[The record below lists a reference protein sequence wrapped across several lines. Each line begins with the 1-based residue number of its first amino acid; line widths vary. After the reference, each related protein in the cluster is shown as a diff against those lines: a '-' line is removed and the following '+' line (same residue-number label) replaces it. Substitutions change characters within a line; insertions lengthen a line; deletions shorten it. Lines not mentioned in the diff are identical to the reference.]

1 MRDRGITHLATML
14 HANSTLTDL
23 NLATDN
29 IGKSGAGVLGEML
42 AVNASLVSLNLDGNS
57 IGSEGAS
64 SIARALEHAN
74 TSLQSL
80 SLDSTELS
88 EDFYLALAQSLRSP
102 SCPLRFLSASRNT
115 AADKVALLRPHT
127 SLCTGF
133 SAHMRLAHVHSHSLA
148 RARATRGDAGSWIDQ
163 GRLFCAGS

>member
-1 MRDRGITHLATML
+1 ML

-42 AVNASLVSLNLDGNS
+42 EVNASLVSLNLDGNS

-115 AADKVALLRPHT
+115 AADKVALLRLHT

-133 SAHMRLAHVHSHSLA
+133 SAHMRSGACA
-148 RARATRGDAGSWIDQ
+148 QPFFGKGAGNA
-163 GRLFCAGS
+163 GRRWVLD